1 MLAGDLIQSWMPLKL
16 GGIKR
21 CPMGI
26 HEPVYF
32 SADCLKLGGVLVR
45 LQLRAVGAP

>member
-1 MLAGDLIQSWMPLKL
+1 MAKRSSLRHGGTVLAGDLIQSWMPLKL

-26 HEPVYF
+26 HEPVHY
-32 SADCLKLGGVLVR
+32 SADCL
-45 LQLRAVGAP
+45 